1 MALLAEGL
9 RRSDSPTPSLA
20 RRFAASLR
28 SGGSLAAARSL
39 PHRAPLSAICLAAL
53 LFVPRVETAE
63 RTLFADEF
71 SGTSLDR
78 AKWNVIVTG
87 RTVNDEQQAYVD
99 SPDTLIVA
107 NGVLTIRPR
116 FQPGFKTPEG
126 KTFDFVSG
134 RLDTR
139 GKFDFTYGTAAARMK
154 LAAGAGLWPAFWA
167 LGNGRWPDT
176 GEIDVMENVGDATW
190 TSVALH
196 GPGYFGNTPLV
207 KHAPVDITAWHVYSV
222 DWSADLLVFRIDG
235 AEIYRA
241 SKADVEKY
249 GRWSYDNPKH
259 LIVNMALGGGYP
271 HGVNKIEQPY
281 FGIPQATVDAIKTGK
296 ADTLVDWV
304 HVTGVE

>member
-1 MALLAEGL
+1 MALLAEG
-9 RRSDSPTPSLA
+9 RRPSDSPTPSLD
-20 RRFAASLR
+20 RRFAAAL
-28 SGGSLAAARSL
+28 GAL
-39 PHRAPLSAICLAAL
+39 CLAAL

-87 RTVNDEQQAYVD
+87 SGWHTVNDEQQAYID
-99 SPDTLIVA
+99 SADVLAVA
-107 NGVLTIRPR
+107 DGVLTIRPR
-116 FQPGFKTPEG
+116 LQPGFKTPDG
-126 KTFDFVSG
+126 KTSDFVSA

-139 GKFDFTYGTAAARMK
+139 GKFEFTYGTAAARMK

-207 KHAPVDITAWHVYSV
+207 KRAPVDVTAWHVYSV
-222 DWSADLLVFRIDG
+222 DWTPDLLVFRIDG

-241 SKADVEKY
+241 AKADVEKY
-249 GRWSYDNPKH
+249 GRWAYDNPKH
-259 LIVNMALGGGYP
+259 VIVNLALGGGYP
-271 HGVNKIEQPY
+271 HGVNGVEKPY
-281 FGIPQATVDAIKTGK
+281 FGIPQTTVDAIKAGK
-296 ADTLVDWV
+296 ADTLVDWIR
-304 HVTGVE
+304 VTSHE